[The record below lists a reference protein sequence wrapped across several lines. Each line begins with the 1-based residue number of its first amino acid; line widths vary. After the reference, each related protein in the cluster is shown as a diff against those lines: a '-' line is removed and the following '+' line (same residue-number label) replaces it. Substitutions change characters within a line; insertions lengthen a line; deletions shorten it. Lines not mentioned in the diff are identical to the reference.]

1 MTAQI
6 DSGQTAGNPGNGIA
20 GGASTGNGLA
30 IAGLVLGLL
39 PLLNVAGL
47 VLSIIGFRAARR
59 ENRPAVIGIVGIV
72 ISSLSIV
79 FNLVMAT
86 IAIVV
91 LSYTVAQCGD
101 LGPGVHV
108 VDGVTYT
115 CG

>member
-1 MTAQI
+1 MTT
-6 DSGQTAGNPGNGIA
+6 QTQPGNMAEYQGQNPTPA
-20 GGASTGNGLA
+20 KTGNGMA
-30 IAGLVLGLL
+30 IAGLILAFL

-59 ENRPAVIGIVGIV
+59 ENRSGLIGILGII
-72 ISSLSIV
+72 ISCASIV
-79 FNLVMAT
+79 FNLIMVV
-86 IAIVV
+86 IGIVV

-101 LGPGVHV
+101 LGPGTHL

>member
-1 MTAQI
+1 MTTQMET
-6 DSGQTAGNPGNGIA
+6 GNTAGFPGQNPA
-20 GGASTGNGLA
+20 PATTGNGMA
-30 IAGLVLGLL
+30 IAGLILAFL

-47 VLSIIGFRAARR
+47 VLSIIGRKAARR
-59 ENRPAVIGIVGIV
+59 ENRSAVIGTVGIV
-72 ISSLSIV
+72 VSCLSIV
-79 FNLVMAT
+79 FNLIMVI

-101 LGPGVHV
+101 LGPGTHL